1 MTSEELNSNTTSKTQ
16 DNALGPAVQLTD
28 EELSANPEY
37 VLEQTLSTI
46 LSRPV
51 VCDEESDVDQETN
64 ALFTDD
70 DDGDNADG
78 NQRTSNENNRH
89 KQSDSPQTGLS
100 RWKPTLHKPAPSIYI
115 LCSLMSVKV
124 LAENLVLGVITDLT
138 LAKIQKYYEDNE
150 RQSQKEF
157 AKFQSV
163 TSVIQGL
170 LGISLCSKYGH
181 LSDNHGRVFVL
192 QICGL
197 LTILGSLANLYIYKD
212 STTYEFYSFVFFYCI
227 EALNAGQMSMVA
239 VGNSYVS
246 DIVSEDN
253 RMVCIS
259 FFMSI
264 MYATIGIGPLVG
276 SFLVKIFKGNSFNTL
291 YVALF
296 LNVSYTLGVEF
307 FLSESRTVNERRES
321 QSQYHNEVLRKNLR
335 KEQAIFSKESSKW
348 SKVYHLLKMDTLID
362 LFKPLKTLW
371 VPKTALGSLVP
382 RINVLILVI
391 IEMFVGGSVEGSVQA
406 IVTYSMFK
414 YSWSSVEIGYYYSI
428 SGVGRAL
435 VLLLAV
441 PQLISFLKRR
451 NYVALPDSID
461 RIDMIHLYLFLI
473 FVITA
478 FASMIVYETND
489 IGSYLNSL
497 FISLSAFALPTVQN
511 GVIKY
516 ASKKSIGQVF
526 AAMAVL
532 RHLMSLIAPP
542 LYLQVYAATAKTFPT
557 LFLYIPIILSALSLV
572 LLQFVKIVK
581 DHDMLR
587 RQSEASFN
595 NFDEHINNYSV
606 NTKPNTS
613 FDIANNLKNGKS
625 NLQSNSIPIETT
637 PLFKKSHFT
646 GKDNIRNSYKSLRNS
661 FVNSNTPSSKNSS
674 LDKLKAQNFSAFNV
688 PPSV

>member
-1 MTSEELNSNTTSKTQ
+1 MTSEVLNSNTNTKAQ
-16 DNALGPAVQLTD
+16 DHTPGPVFQLTD
-28 EELSANPEY
+28 EELSENPEY
-37 VLEQTLSTI
+37 VLEHTLSTI
-46 LSRPV
+46 LSRPA
-51 VCDEESDVDQETN
+51 VCDEDSDIDQETS

-70 DDGDNADG
+70 DDDANTDR
-78 NQRTSNENNRH
+78 NQRATKQSSKH
-89 KQSDSPQTGLS
+89 KQLDSDQSGFW
-100 RWKPTLHKPAPSIYI
+100 RWKPRFHKPAPSIYI
-115 LCSLMSVKV
+115 LCLLMSIKV

-138 LAKIQKYYEDNE
+138 LVKIQEFYKDNE

-192 QICGL
+192 QICGF

-246 DIVSEDN
+246 DIVSEDS
-253 RMVCIS
+253 RMVYIS

-264 MYATIGIGPLVG
+264 MYATIGIGPLIG
-276 SFLVKIFKGNSFNTL
+276 SFLVKILKGNSFNTL

-296 LNVSYTLGVEF
+296 LNVSYSLGIEF
-307 FLSESRTVNERRES
+307 FLSESRTINERRES
-321 QSQYHNEVLRKNLR
+321 QSQYHKELLRKNLL
-335 KEQAIFSKESSKW
+335 KKQAFSSQDASKW
-348 SKVYHLLKMDTLID
+348 SKFYHLLKLDILID

-382 RINVLILVI
+382 RINVLILII

-406 IVTYSMFK
+406 IVTYSMFR
-414 YSWSSVEIGYYYSI
+414 YNWSSVEIGYYYSI

-435 VLLLAV
+435 ILLLAV

-451 NYVALPDSID
+451 NYVALNDSID
-461 RIDMIHLYLFLI
+461 KIDMIHLYLFLV
-473 FVITA
+473 FVIAA

-532 RHLMSLIAPP
+532 RHLMSLIAPS

-581 DHDMLR
+581 DHEMLR
-587 RQSEASFN
+587 RQSEASFIN
-595 NFDEHINNYSV
+595 VDEQQSTNTA
-606 NTKPNTS
+606 NTKPGTS
-613 FDIANNLKNGKS
+613 GTLTNSKASLH
-625 NLQSNSIPIETT
+625 SNSIPIETT
-637 PLFKKSHFT
+637 PLFTKNQFT
-646 GKDNIRNSYKSLRNS
+646 GRDNIRNSYKSLRNS
-661 FVNSNTPSSKNSS
+661 FVNSNTPSSRNSS
-674 LDKLKAQNFSAFNV
+674 LDKLRAQNVTAFNA